1 MRIPMPKVGRA
12 CPVYLRLPQESYSLF
27 TKFLTEASPIR
38 GREGHT
44 LKPCVCNSSGPN
56 IL

>member
-1 MRIPMPKVGRA
+1 MRIPMPEVGRA
-12 CPVYLRLPQESYSLF
+12 CPVYLSLRQESYSLF
-27 TKFLTEASPIR
+27 TEFLTEASPIR

-44 LKPCVCNSSGPN
+44 LKTYVCNSSGPN